1 MLAGLA
7 ADALVVVHL
16 AFIVFV
22 VLGGLLVLRWPHAVW
37 VHLPAM
43 AWGAW
48 VELAGWPCPLT
59 PLEQALRE
67 RAGEGAYSGGFVEH
81 YLLPLLYP
89 EGWTPQLG
97 VVLGLAVLAVNGLV
111 YGVVMWRRRRRWRC
125 TSRMR

>member
-22 VLGGLLVLRWPHAVW
+22 VLGGLLALRWPRTAW
-37 VHLPAM
+37 AHLPAL

-48 VELAGWPCPLT
+48 VEFAGWHCPLT
-59 PLEQALRE
+59 PLEQALRD
-67 RAGEGAYSGGFVEH
+67 RAGERAYSGGFVEH

-89 EGWTPQLG
+89 ETWTPRLG
-97 VVLGLAVLAVNGLV
+97 VVLGIFVLVVNAGVYGLV
-111 YGVVMWRRRRRWRC
+111 LWRRRTRSGWR
-125 TSRMR
+125 